1 MTVNITKITSIG
13 ESISR
18 STALLGGD
26 VRRSIQVD
34 RIYRSQTIRQK
45 TELLRIREN
54 TYSKL
59 SDGLRSNQGGSGGI
73 GGIIEWLIGGEV
85 LRRGG
90 GGLLR
95 KIRGGGGPKISGG
108 GVGKNI
114 LKSGTSRFLAKA
126 GLKRIPF
133 VDIAFGALNY
143 SERRGQGQTQGQAIG
158 GAVAQTAGSVG
169 GGLIGQALIPVP
181 VLGYIIGSLIG
192 SAVTTTIFDKVSGV
206 DKLKSGADVRRMSEE
221 DRLADKP
228 SLFGKSLDKFDTTL
242 DRFEDIVPTIL
253 KRKSLVSDLADDF
266 PPELLTP
273 PKPPNPKNPF
283 GAAEVALDVL
293 SIGLM
298 ILSLAD
304 NVIGLWGTEVP
315 AAALM
320 VARLRKYRRVL
331 EFFGLMKKRHGKTYV
346 RPEPNNKV
354 VNPKKKKFFKRDEDS
369 YPDLMEKLLERL
381 KKGDSLDG
389 DDVETL
395 RRVMDGEFRYN
406 DMNRA
411 NTRAEIERMLGLKKG
426 ITNQPD
432 LKTTN
437 QNQSLSNFGF
447 KEGGEFEVDAPL
459 SGAIVP
465 IELHGKETVQV
476 IPEGKDKGGNTT
488 IIMISTKPRSPQI
501 VTPRTSGS
509 SGGGGVTVLQTPP
522 FQTATKYF
530 QMIGQL
536 TT

>member
-1 MTVNITKITSIG
+1 
-13 ESISR
+13 
-18 STALLGGD
+18 
-26 VRRSIQVD
+26 
-34 RIYRSQTIRQK
+34 
-45 TELLRIREN
+45 
-54 TYSKL
+54 
-59 SDGLRSNQGGSGGI
+59 
-73 GGIIEWLIGGEV
+73 
-85 LRRGG
+85 
-90 GGLLR
+90 
-95 KIRGGGGPKISGG
+95 
-108 GVGKNI
+108 
-114 LKSGTSRFLAKA
+114 
-126 GLKRIPF
+126 
-133 VDIAFGALNY
+133 
-143 SERRGQGQTQGQAIG
+143 
-158 GAVAQTAGSVG
+158 
-169 GGLIGQALIPVP
+169 
-181 VLGYIIGSLIG
+181 
-192 SAVTTTIFDKVSGV
+192 
-206 DKLKSGADVRRMSEE
+206 
-221 DRLADKP
+221 
-228 SLFGKSLDKFDTTL
+228 
-242 DRFEDIVPTIL
+242 
-253 KRKSLVSDLADDF
+253 
-266 PPELLTP
+266 
-273 PKPPNPKNPF
+273 
-283 GAAEVALDVL
+283 
-293 SIGLM
+293 
-298 ILSLAD
+298 
-304 NVIGLWGTEVP
+304 
-315 AAALM
+315 
-320 VARLRKYRRVL
+320 
-331 EFFGLMKKRHGKTYV
+331 FFGLMKKRHGKTYV

-369 YPDLMEKLLERL
+369 YPDLMEKLLERI

-530 QMIGQL
+530 QM
-536 TT
+536 

>member
-95 KIRGGGGPKISGG
+95 KIRGGGGGPKITGG

-114 LKSGTSRFLAKA
+114 LKSSTSRFLAKA

-206 DKLKSGADVRRMSEE
+206 DKLKSGADVRRISEE
-221 DRLADKP
+221 QRLADKP
-228 SLFGKSLDKFDTTL
+228 SLFGESLDKFDTTL
-242 DRFEDIVPTIL
+242 DRFAGIVPTIL
-253 KRKSLVSDLADDF
+253 KRKSLVSDLADEF

-273 PKPPNPKNPF
+273 PKPKDPKNPF
-283 GAAEVALDVL
+283 GAGEVALDIL

-298 ILSLAD
+298 ALSLAD
-304 NVIGLWGTEVP
+304 NFIGLWGTEVP
-315 AAALM
+315 AAANL
-320 VARLRKYRRVL
+320 VIRLRKYRRVL
-331 EFFGLMKKRHGKTYV
+331 EFLGLMKKRHGKTFV
-346 RPEPNNKV
+346 RSDKSSTG
-354 VNPKKKKFFKRDEDS
+354 KKIKKKFVKRDKDV
-369 YPDLMEKLLERL
+369 DLDEQEL
-381 KKGDSLDG
+381 
-389 DDVETL
+389 L
-395 RRVMDGEFRYN
+395 RRIREGELKFDELSEAITN
-406 DMNRA
+406 QQL
-411 NTRAEIERMLGLKKG
+411 EQLLGLRKG
-426 ITNQPD
+426 ITNQPN
-432 LKTTN
+432 LRTNN
-437 QNQSLSNFGF
+437 QNQKLDF
-447 KEGGEFEVDAPL
+447 KEGGEFEVDAPF
-459 SGAIVP
+459 SGAMVP
-465 IELHGKETVQV
+465 LELHGKETVTV
-476 IPEGKDKGGNTT
+476 VPEGKKKRSRD
-488 IIMISTKPRSPQI
+488 IIVLMGTKSRSRSSQMQVP
-501 VTPRTSGS
+501 VGS
-509 SGGGGVTVLQTPP
+509 SNGGGVMVVKTNPYEA
-522 FQTATKYF
+522 ATKYSK
-530 QMIGQL
+530 MIGQL

>member
-1 MTVNITKITSIG
+1 MTVNITKITAIG

-34 RIYRSQTIRQK
+34 RIYRSQTIKKK
-45 TELLRIREN
+45 TELLRVREI
-54 TYSKL
+54 TYGKL
-59 SDGLRSNQGGSGGI
+59 SEGLRANQGGSGGI
-73 GGIIEWLIGGEV
+73 GGIIEWLVGGEI

-95 KIRGGGGPKISGG
+95 KIRGGGGPKITGG

-133 VDIAFGALNY
+133 LDVAFGALNY

-228 SLFGKSLDKFDTTL
+228 SLFGESLDKFDTTL
-242 DRFEDIVPTIL
+242 DRFAGIVPTIL

-273 PKPPNPKNPF
+273 PKPPNPKNPWS
-283 GAAEVALDVL
+283 GAEVALDVL

-304 NVIGLWGTEVP
+304 NVVGLWGTEVP
-315 AAALM
+315 AAALL
-320 VARLRKYRRVL
+320 VTRLRKYRRVL
-331 EFFGLMKKRHGKTYV
+331 EFLGLMKKRHGKTFV
-346 RPEPNNKV
+346 RKSESGKPKDPWDMDIDTTGTGTERTRVQLESQNDPLRVRDPNENLVGDILRKDNPLLDFIKKSNKKIE
-354 VNPKKKKFFKRDEDS
+354 KKYKLKPGSTTLEGNISKDVPQFK
-369 YPDLMEKLLERL
+369 
-381 KKGDSLDG
+381 
-389 DDVETL
+389 T
-395 RRVMDGEFRYN
+395 
-406 DMNRA
+406 
-411 NTRAEIERMLGLKKG
+411 
-426 ITNQPD
+426 
-432 LKTTN
+432 
-437 QNQSLSNFGF
+437 
-447 KEGGEFEVDAPL
+447 GGELEVDAPL

-465 IELHGKETVQV
+465 LELHGKETVRV

-488 IIMISTKPRSPQI
+488 IIMISTKPRSPQT
-501 VTPRTSGS
+501 VTPSTSGS
-509 SGGGGVTVLQTPP
+509 SRGGGVAVLQTPP

>member
-1 MTVNITKITSIG
+1 MTVNITKITAIG

-34 RIYRSQTIRQK
+34 RIYRSQTIKQK
-45 TELLRIREN
+45 TELLRIREI
-54 TYSKL
+54 TYGKL
-59 SDGLRSNQGGSGGI
+59 SDGLRANQGGSGGI

-95 KIRGGGGPKISGG
+95 KIRGGGGPKITGG

-114 LKSGTSRFLAKA
+114 LKSSTSRFLAKA

-181 VLGYIIGSLIG
+181 VLGYVIGSLIG

-206 DKLKSGADVRRMSEE
+206 DKLKSGADVRRISEE
-221 DRLADKP
+221 QRLADKP
-228 SLFGKSLDKFDTTL
+228 SLFGESLDKFDTTL
-242 DRFEDIVPTIL
+242 DRFAGIVPTIL
-253 KRKSLVSDLADDF
+253 KRKSLVSDLVDDF
-266 PPELLTP
+266 PPDLLTP
-273 PKPPNPKNPF
+273 PKPPKPGNPF
-283 GAAEVALDVL
+283 GAGEVALDVL

-298 ILSLAD
+298 LLSLAD

-315 AAALM
+315 AAANL
-320 VARLRKYRRVL
+320 VIRLRKYRRVL
-331 EFFGLMKKRHGKTYV
+331 EFLGLMKKRHGKTFV
-346 RPEPNNKV
+346 RSDKSSTG
-354 VNPKKKKFFKRDEDS
+354 KKIKKKFVKRDNDV
-369 YPDLMEKLLERL
+369 DLDEE
-381 KKGDSLDG
+381 
-389 DDVETL
+389 EIL
-395 RRVMDGEFRYN
+395 RRIREGELKFDELSEAITN
-406 DMNRA
+406 QQL
-411 NTRAEIERMLGLKKG
+411 EQLLGLRKG
-426 ITNQPD
+426 ITKQPN
-432 LKTTN
+432 LRKFN
-437 QNQSLSNFGF
+437 ENQSVPQF
-447 KEGGEFEVDAPL
+447 KTGGQMEVDVPL

-465 IELHGKETVQV
+465 LELHGKETVTV
-476 IPEGKDKGGNTT
+476 VPEGKKKRSRD
-488 IIMISTKPRSPQI
+488 IIVLMGTKSRSRSSQMQVP
-501 VTPRTSGS
+501 VGS
-509 SGGGGVTVLQTPP
+509 SNGGGVMVVKTNPYEA
-522 FQTATKYF
+522 ATKYSK
-530 QMIGQL
+530 MIGQL

>member
-1 MTVNITKITSIG
+1 MTVNITKVTSIG
-13 ESISR
+13 DSISR
-18 STALLGGD
+18 STTLLAGD
-26 VRRSIQVD
+26 VRKSIQVD
-34 RIYRSQTIRQK
+34 TIYRSQTIRQK

-59 SDGLRSNQGGSGGI
+59 SDGLKQNRSGGGI

-206 DKLKSGADVRRMSEE
+206 DKLKSGAEVRRISEE
-221 DRLADKP
+221 QRLADKP
-228 SLFGKSLDKFDTTL
+228 SLFGQSLDKFDSTL
-242 DRFEDIVPTIL
+242 DRFAATVPTIL
-253 KRKSLVSDLADDF
+253 KRKSLVSDLVDDF
-266 PPELLTP
+266 PPDLLTP
-273 PKPPNPKNPF
+273 PKPPKPGNPF
-283 GAAEVALDVL
+283 GAGEVALDVL

-298 ILSLAD
+298 LLSLAD

-315 AAALM
+315 AAANLM
-320 VARLRKYRRVL
+320 LRLRKYRRVL
-331 EFFGLMKKRHGKTYV
+331 EFLGLMKKRHGKTFV
-346 RPEPNNKV
+346 RSDKSSTG
-354 VNPKKKKFFKRDEDS
+354 KKIKKKFVKRDKDVDV
-369 YPDLMEKLLERL
+369 DLDEEEL
-381 KKGDSLDG
+381 
-389 DDVETL
+389 L
-395 RRVMDGEFRYN
+395 RRIREGELKFDELSEAITN
-406 DMNRA
+406 QQL
-411 NTRAEIERMLGLKKG
+411 EQLLGLRKG
-426 ITNQPD
+426 ITKQPN
-432 LKTTN
+432 LRKFN
-437 QNQSLSNFGF
+437 ENQSVPQF
-447 KEGGEFEVDAPL
+447 KTGGQMEVDVPL

-465 IELHGKETVQV
+465 LELHGKETVTV
-476 IPEGKDKGGNTT
+476 VPEGKKKRSRD
-488 IIMISTKPRSPQI
+488 IIVLMGTKSRSRSSQMQVP
-501 VTPRTSGS
+501 VGS
-509 SGGGGVTVLQTPP
+509 SNGGGVMVVKTNPYEA
-522 FQTATKYF
+522 ATKYSK
-530 QMIGQL
+530 MIGQL

>member
-1 MTVNITKITSIG
+1 MTVNITKVTSIG
-13 ESISR
+13 DSISR
-18 STALLGGD
+18 STTLLAGD
-26 VRRSIQVD
+26 VRKSIQVD
-34 RIYRSQTIRQK
+34 TIYRSQTIRQK

-59 SDGLRSNQGGSGGI
+59 SDGLKQNRSGGGI
-73 GGIIEWLIGGEV
+73 GGIIEWLIGGEA

-90 GGLLR
+90 GGLLK
-95 KIRGGGGPKISGG
+95 KIRGGGGPKTGG

-114 LKSGTSRFLAKA
+114 LKRGTSRFLAKA

-206 DKLKSGADVRRMSEE
+206 DKLKSGADVRRITEE

-228 SLFGKSLDKFDTTL
+228 SLFGESLDKFDTTL
-242 DRFEDIVPTIL
+242 DRFAGIVPTIL
-253 KRKSLVSDLADDF
+253 KRKSLVSDLADEF

-273 PKPPNPKNPF
+273 PKPPNPKNPWS
-283 GAAEVALDVL
+283 GGEVALDIL

-315 AAALM
+315 AAANLM
-320 VARLRKYRRVL
+320 LRLRKYRRVL
-331 EFFGLMKKRHGKTYV
+331 EFLGLMKKRHGKTFV
-346 RPEPNNKV
+346 RSDKSSTG
-354 VNPKKKKFFKRDEDS
+354 KKIKKKFVKRDKDVDV
-369 YPDLMEKLLERL
+369 DLDEEEL
-381 KKGDSLDG
+381 
-389 DDVETL
+389 L
-395 RRVMDGEFRYN
+395 RRIREGELKFDELSEAITN
-406 DMNRA
+406 QQL
-411 NTRAEIERMLGLKKG
+411 EQLLGLRKG
-426 ITNQPD
+426 ITKQPN
-432 LKTTN
+432 LRKFN
-437 QNQSLSNFGF
+437 ENQSVPQF
-447 KEGGEFEVDAPL
+447 KTGGQMEVDVPL

-465 IELHGKETVQV
+465 LELHGKETVTV
-476 IPEGKDKGGNTT
+476 VPEGKKKRSRD
-488 IIMISTKPRSPQI
+488 IIVLMGTKSRSRSSQMQVP
-501 VTPRTSGS
+501 VGS
-509 SGGGGVTVLQTPP
+509 SNGGGVMVVKTNPYEA
-522 FQTATKYF
+522 ATKYSK
-530 QMIGQL
+530 MIGQL

>member
-1 MTVNITKITSIG
+1 MTVNITKVTSIG
-13 ESISR
+13 DSISR
-18 STALLGGD
+18 STTLLAGD
-26 VRRSIQVD
+26 VRKSIQVD
-34 RIYRSQTIRQK
+34 TIYRSQTIRQK

-59 SDGLRSNQGGSGGI
+59 SDGLKQNRSGGGI

-242 DRFEDIVPTIL
+242 DRFGDIVPTIL
-253 KRKSLVSDLADDF
+253 KRKSLVSDLVDDF
-266 PPELLTP
+266 PPDLLKP
-273 PKPPNPKNPF
+273 PKSPNPKNPWS
-283 GAAEVALDVL
+283 GAEVALDVL

-315 AAALM
+315 AAANLM
-320 VARLRKYRRVL
+320 LRLRKYRRVL
-331 EFFGLMKKRHGKTYV
+331 EFLGLMKKRHGKTFV
-346 RPEPNNKV
+346 RSDKSSTG
-354 VNPKKKKFFKRDEDS
+354 KKIKKKFFKRDEDS
-369 YPDLMEKLLERL
+369 YPDLMEKLLERI
-381 KKGDSLDG
+381 KKGDSLEG

-488 IIMISTKPRSPQI
+488 IIMISTKPRSQQI
-501 VTPRTSGS
+501 VTPSISGS

>member
-1 MTVNITKITSIG
+1 R
-13 ESISR
+13 ES
-18 STALLGGD
+18 
-26 VRRSIQVD
+26 
-34 RIYRSQTIRQK
+34 
-45 TELLRIREN
+45 

-59 SDGLRSNQGGSGGI
+59 SDGLKQNRSGGGI
-73 GGIIEWLIGGEV
+73 GGIIEWLIGGEA

-90 GGLLR
+90 GGLLK
-95 KIRGGGGPKISGG
+95 KIRGGGGPKTGG

-114 LKSGTSRFLAKA
+114 LKRGASRSLAKF

-133 VDIAFGALNY
+133 VDLAFGALNY

-242 DRFEDIVPTIL
+242 DRFGDIVPTIL
-253 KRKSLVSDLADDF
+253 KRKSLVSDLVDDF
-266 PPELLTP
+266 PPDLLKP
-273 PKPPNPKNPF
+273 PKSPNPKNPWS
-283 GAAEVALDVL
+283 GAEVALDVV

-304 NVIGLWGTEVP
+304 NLVGLWGTEVP

-320 VARLRKYRRVL
+320 MARLRKYRRVL

-395 RRVMDGEFRYN
+395 RRVMEGEFR
-406 DMNRA
+406 
-411 NTRAEIERMLGLKKG
+411 
-426 ITNQPD
+426 
-432 LKTTN
+432 
-437 QNQSLSNFGF
+437 
-447 KEGGEFEVDAPL
+447 
-459 SGAIVP
+459 
-465 IELHGKETVQV
+465 
-476 IPEGKDKGGNTT
+476 
-488 IIMISTKPRSPQI
+488 
-501 VTPRTSGS
+501 
-509 SGGGGVTVLQTPP
+509 
-522 FQTATKYF
+522 
-530 QMIGQL
+530 
-536 TT
+536 

>member
-1 MTVNITKITSIG
+1 MTVNITKVTSIG
-13 ESISR
+13 DSISR
-18 STALLGGD
+18 STTLLAGD
-26 VRRSIQVD
+26 VRKSIQVD
-34 RIYRSQTIRQK
+34 TIYRSQTIRQK

-114 LKSGTSRFLAKA
+114 LKSGASRSLAKF
-126 GLKRIPF
+126 GLKRVPF

-206 DKLKSGADVRRMSEE
+206 DKLKSGAEVRRISEE
-221 DRLADKP
+221 QRLADKP
-228 SLFGKSLDKFDTTL
+228 SLFGQSLDKFDSTL
-242 DRFEDIVPTIL
+242 DRFAATVPTIL
-253 KRKSLVSDLADDF
+253 KRKSLVSDLVDDF
-266 PPELLTP
+266 PPDLLTP
-273 PKPPNPKNPF
+273 PKPPKPGNPF
-283 GAAEVALDVL
+283 GAGEVALDVL

-298 ILSLAD
+298 LLSLAD
-304 NVIGLWGTEVP
+304 NVIGLWGVTEVP
-315 AAALM
+315 AAANLM
-320 VARLRKYRRVL
+320 LRLRKYRRVL
-331 EFFGLMKKRHGKTYV
+331 EFLGLMKKKHGKTFV
-346 RPEPNNKV
+346 RSDKSSTG
-354 VNPKKKKFFKRDEDS
+354 KKIKKKFVKRDKDVDV
-369 YPDLMEKLLERL
+369 DLDEEEL
-381 KKGDSLDG
+381 
-389 DDVETL
+389 L
-395 RRVMDGEFRYN
+395 RRIREGELKFDELSEAITN
-406 DMNRA
+406 QQL
-411 NTRAEIERMLGLKKG
+411 EQLLGLRKG
-426 ITNQPD
+426 ITKQPN
-432 LKTTN
+432 LRKFN
-437 QNQSLSNFGF
+437 ENQSVPQF
-447 KEGGEFEVDAPL
+447 KTGGQMEVDVPL

-465 IELHGKETVQV
+465 LELHGKETVTV
-476 IPEGKDKGGNTT
+476 VPEGKKKRSRD
-488 IIMISTKPRSPQI
+488 IIVLMGTKSRS
-501 VTPRTSGS
+501 RS
-509 SGGGGVTVLQTPP
+509 SQMQVPVVSSNGGGVMVVKTNPYEA
-522 FQTATKYF
+522 ATKYSK
-530 QMIGQL
+530 MIGQL